1 MYNNKILFLK
11 INWIKKKH
19 YLKKNNLRILKIL
32 MISNKDYLIN
42 SLIILKLSKKSP
54 MQIMYKEKD
63 SMSKLIVLKI
73 SKIDLKT
80 KNLT

>member
-19 YLKKNNLRILKIL
+19 YSKKNNLHILKIL
-32 MISNKDYLIN
+32 MIFKKDYLIN
-42 SLIILKLSKKSP
+42 SLIILKPSKKSP
-54 MQIMYKEKD
+54 MQIMCKEKD
-63 SMSKLIVLKI
+63 SILKLIVLKI
-73 SKIDLKT
+73 SKIDLKI